1 MTTTMTLEDI
11 EHLPVETRYI
21 GEVPSRWTS
30 SPPGRL
36 VYDRT
41 TVDQWAITL
50 LDEDGNPHMFDYF
63 TGLGRRQGLKSPK
76 PPKVADVL
84 YSLLSDA
91 SAEQRNF
98 YEWCSDYGYSLD
110 SISALNAYR
119 AHLDTAH
126 ALHKCFSD
134 ELLAELRDLL
144 AEY

>member
-1 MTTTMTLEDI
+1 MTMTLEDI

-21 GEVPSRWTS
+21 GEVPSKWPS
-30 SPPGRL
+30 SSNRA
-36 VYDRT
+36 
-41 TVDQWAITL
+41 TVDQWAITVF
-50 LDEDGNPHMFDYF
+50 DEDGNPHMFEYF
-63 TGLGRRQGLKSPK
+63 TGLGFRKGRNKPK
-76 PPKVADVL
+76 PPKVAGVL

-119 AHLDTAH
+119 ACLDTAA
-126 ALHKCFSD
+126 ALRKCFST
-134 ELLAELRDLL
+134 ELLEELNTLL

>member
-11 EHLPVETRYI
+11 EHLPVEIRYV

-30 SPPGRL
+30 SPN
-36 VYDRT
+36 RT
-41 TVDQWAITL
+41 TVDQWVITL
-50 LDEDGNPHMFDYF
+50 LDEDGTPHIFDYF
-63 TGLGRRQGLKSPK
+63 TGLGFRKGRNEPRQ
-76 PPKVADVL
+76 PKVASVL

-98 YEWCSDYGYSLD
+98 YEWCSDYGYSTD

-119 AHLDTAH
+119 ACLDTAA
-126 ALHKCFSD
+126 ALRKCFSN
-134 ELLAELRDLL
+134 ELLAELNTLL

>member
-1 MTTTMTLEDI
+1 MTLEDI
-11 EHLPVETRYI
+11 ELLPVEIRYI

-30 SPPGRL
+30 SPN
-36 VYDRT
+36 RT
-41 TVDQWAITL
+41 TVDQWVITL

-76 PPKVADVL
+76 PPKVADIL

-98 YEWCSDYGYSLD
+98 HEWCSDYGYSTD
-110 SISALNAYR
+110 SINALNVYR
-119 AHLDTAH
+119 ACLDTAA
-126 ALHKCFSD
+126 ALRKCFSY
-134 ELLAELRDLL
+134 ELLAELQDLL

>member
-1 MTTTMTLEDI
+1 MTMTLEDI
-11 EHLPVETRYI
+11 ELLPVETRYI
-21 GEVPSRWTS
+21 GEVPSKWPS
-30 SPPGRL
+30 SSN
-36 VYDRT
+36 RT
-41 TVDQWAITL
+41 TVDQWAITVSGK
-50 LDEDGNPHMFDYF
+50 DGCHHIFDYF

-98 YEWCSDYGYSLD
+98 HEWCSDYGHSLD
-110 SISALNAYR
+110 SINALNAYR
-119 AHLDTAH
+119 ACLDTAH
-126 ALHKCFSD
+126 ALHKCFSP